1 MNGVE
6 YEFDEEHLLNSPTL
20 RRLSSLS
27 SAVPINVSSP
37 AEVEEAMA
45 PSFVLMIE
53 AIDNGAIQFAN
64 NADEKAFFQIMLITH
79 QLIAQMRPTSAT
91 QH

>member
-1 MNGVE
+1 VNGGV
-6 YEFDEEHLLNSPTL
+6 YEFDEERLLNSPTL

-27 SAVPINVSSP
+27 SMVPINASS
-37 AEVEEAMA
+37 ATEVEEALA
-45 PSFVLMIE
+45 PPFVLMIE

-79 QLIAQMRPTSAT
+79 QLISQIRPTSAT